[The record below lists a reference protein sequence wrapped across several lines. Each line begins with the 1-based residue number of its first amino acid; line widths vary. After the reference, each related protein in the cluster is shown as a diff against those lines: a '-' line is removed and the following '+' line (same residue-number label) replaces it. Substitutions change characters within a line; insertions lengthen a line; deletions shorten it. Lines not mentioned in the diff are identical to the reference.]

1 MVRKT
6 VTLVFCDVVDSTPL
20 GERLDPEALRGVWSR
35 YHDCARQVLE
45 RHGGTVEKFVGDAV
59 MAVFG
64 IPVVHEDDAMRAVRA
79 AVELRTAIAGLND
92 ELEQTFGVRIGLRT
106 GVNTGEVLAGDP
118 AQGQAFATGDAVVV
132 AQRLEAAASSGEIL
146 IGDATMR
153 LVRDAVTAQPLGPLV
168 LKGKSEAV
176 AAWCLD
182 EVTPDASG
190 RTRRLDSPL
199 VGRAS
204 ELARL
209 QDELANAVAGR
220 TCNVV
225 TVLGEPGVG
234 KSRLA
239 AELVSSLGAD
249 TLVLEGRC
257 LPYGQGITY
266 WPMAEIVR
274 RLSGPRPPRDV
285 VHELLAGLPEGESVA
300 ERVLEAIGLGEP
312 RSRSDELYAAFRSF
326 LETLARDR
334 PTVIVLD
341 DVQWAEPAFLDLV
354 EYLAGWSRDAPML
367 ICCLARPELAEL
379 RPSWTAAPAIRL
391 QPLERDESRLLLE
404 NMAGPVDPAAAD
416 VVGKA
421 TGGNPLFLEE
431 MLRMLVEDGLL
442 VERDGRLEALAE
454 FEALRVP
461 ETVQAVLAARL
472 DRLDEDERAVLQR
485 AAVIGQV
492 FWWGSV
498 ADLTP
503 PDSASEVATH
513 LQALV
518 RKGLVRPD
526 RRTFANEDGFRFGH
540 ILIRDAAYESMPK
553 QLRAE
558 LHERHAD
565 WVESRAGKDAD
576 LDEILGHHLE
586 QAYRYRVELGPASDA
601 QALRAERAC
610 TTLARAGRRALARE
624 DPHAAAALLG
634 RAASLLAPEA
644 EHLPGVLLDH
654 AIALSRAGALAD
666 AQGLFDRLLAAD
678 PPARVAASAQLERA
692 MMRIASGQ
700 GSLDELLEAAERA
713 TEVFAELG
721 DDTGLAQA
729 WNSVATQLFWRGQ
742 MSQMEVAAQR
752 ALEHARAAGDVRQEL
767 WALNATCIALAHGP
781 TPVDEAAARART
793 LLVRAEE
800 LGVDALPLYTLAAI
814 EGMRGNLREAWE
826 LYERADTRGV
836 GGVRASV
843 CLYAEPLFE
852 LDPERAEEKLRQL
865 LRMLDELGVPT
876 GRPAAVVMLA
886 EALLAGGRHAEAKEL
901 MAVPGRAEGEDAST
915 QILRGRTTARTLG
928 GVEGAALAREAVEQA
943 RATESSHL
951 LAGALVA
958 LAEVTGNRAP
968 LVEAAS
974 LWEAK
979 GNAPAVR
986 RLDIRAE
993 AR

>member
-35 YHDCARQVLE
+35 YHESARAVLE

-59 MAVFG
+59 LAVFG
-64 IPVVHEDDAMRAVRA
+64 IPVVHEDDALRAVRA
-79 AVELRTAIAGLND
+79 AFELRGELVRVND
-92 ELEQTFGVRIGLRT
+92 ELERAYGVRIAVRT
-106 GVNTGEVLAGDP
+106 GVHTGEVLAGDP

-132 AQRLEAAASSGEIL
+132 AQRLETSAAAGEIL
-146 IGDATMR
+146 VSDATMR
-153 LVRDAVTAQPLGPLV
+153 LVRDAVSAEPLGPLA
-168 LKGKSEAV
+168 LKGKSEPV
-176 AAWCLD
+176 LAWRLD
-182 EVTPDASG
+182 RVTPGAAG

-199 VGRAS
+199 VGRTT

-209 QDELANAVAGR
+209 REELATAVADR
-220 TCNVV
+220 SCNVV
-225 TVLGEPGVG
+225 SIVGEPGVG

-239 AELVSSLGAD
+239 AELVSSLGPDA
-249 TLVLEGRC
+249 LVLEGRC

-285 VHELLAGLPEGESVA
+285 VHELLADVPDGESIA
-300 ERVLEAIGLGEP
+300 ARVLEAIGVGEP

-334 PTVIVLD
+334 PALIVLD

-379 RPSWTAAPAIRL
+379 RPAWTATPTIRL
-391 QPLERDESRLLLE
+391 QPLGRDESRLLLE
-404 NMAGPVDPAAAD
+404 NMAGPVDPSAAEA
-416 VVGKA
+416 VGRV

-442 VERDGRLEALAE
+442 VERDGRLEALSE
-454 FEALRVP
+454 FDALRVP

-472 DRLDEDERAVLQR
+472 DRLGEDERAVLQR

-498 ADLTP
+498 ADLSP
-503 PDSASEVATH
+503 PESASEVAAH

-526 RRTFANEDGFRFGH
+526 RRTFAGEDGFRFGH

-558 LHERHAD
+558 LHERHAG
-565 WVESRAGKDAD
+565 WVEARAGSDSD

-586 QAYRYRVELGPASDA
+586 QAHRYRAELGRADDA
-601 QALRAERAC
+601 QALLAGRAGA
-610 TTLARAGRRALARE
+610 TLARAGRRALARE

-634 RAASLLAPEA
+634 RAASLLSPDA
-644 EHLPGVLLDH
+644 EELPGTLLDQ
-654 AIALSRAGALAD
+654 AIALSREGAID
-666 AQGLFDRLLAAD
+666 EAQALFDRLLATD
-678 PPARVAASAQLERA
+678 PPPRVSASARLERA
-692 MMRIASGQ
+692 MMRIVSGE
-700 GSLDELLEAAERA
+700 GSLDELLEAAEQA
-713 TEVFAELG
+713 TAVFADLG

-742 MSQMEVAAQR
+742 MCQMEVAAQR
-752 ALEHARAAGDVRQEL
+752 ALEHARVAGDVRQEL

-781 TPVDEAAARART
+781 THVDEAAERARA

-826 LYERADTRGV
+826 LYERADARGV
-836 GGVRASV
+836 SGVRASV

-852 LDPERAEEKLRQL
+852 LDPERAEEKLRHL
-865 LRMLDELGVPT
+865 LRTLDEIGVAT

-886 EALLAGGRHAEAKEL
+886 EALLASGRQAEAKEL
-901 MAVPGRAEGEDAST
+901 MAVPGRPDGEDVST

-928 GVEGAALAREAVEQA
+928 GAGGAALARDTVELA

-958 LAEVTGNRAP
+958 LAEVTGDRAP
-968 LVEAAS
+968 LAEAAA

-979 GNAPAVR
+979 GNTPALR
-986 RLDIRAE
+986 RLDIRAG